1 MESSA
6 FPFLFFSALDAS
18 SISVLSFNYCGT
30 ATELT
35 SSSSTILS
43 VLQLCENFVQ
53 RVCEMAVSL
62 KFVEH
67 MPKKVEPVLLHLKV
81 VKVFDSNE
89 CLHYQIV
96 DHMIL

>member
-1 MESSA
+1 MDSSA

-30 ATELT
+30 ATEFT

-53 RVCEMAVSL
+53 REKAVSL

-81 VKVFDSNE
+81 VKVFNSNE

-96 DHMIL
+96 DHMVL